1 MSPEL
6 LQRIDKERGLIP
18 RAPYIEHCLKQYLEF
33 RNGIQKVYDDMLV
46 MLPERAVSEDPKE
59 LGDFVENLRSKILE
73 SKKKV
78 L

>member
-1 MSPEL
+1 
-6 LQRIDKERGLIP
+6 
-18 RAPYIEHCLKQYLEF
+18 
-33 RNGIQKVYDDMLV
+33 